1 MASQLGPLVDSR
13 TIEPHNHTSGE
24 VSEGQTLRIVDVA
37 GQQVADFV
45 AIKLGDPTEYL
56 DCVYTNWLLERW
68 KWGEGDTVYTNH
80 MNPLWTITE
89 DTCGTHYS
97 GGGFC
102 SRDAREHYG
111 IDSERGCR
119 DTIEDALAEHGIEPH
134 YLQSVSCF
142 NVFMNVDYSPD
153 GTWVIKEPLTEPGD
167 HIDFRA
173 EMDLLWAVS
182 VCAWPETV
190 NGEQS
195 TPLRFEL
202 YDAT

>member
-1 MASQLGPLVDSR
+1 
-13 TIEPHNHTSGE
+13 
-24 VSEGQTLRIVDVA
+24 
-37 GQQVADFV
+37 
-45 AIKLGDPTEYL
+45 
-56 DCVYTNWLLERW
+56 
-68 KWGEGDTVYTNH
+68 
-80 MNPLWTITE
+80 
-89 DTCGTHYS
+89 
-97 GGGFC
+97 
-102 SRDAREHYG
+102 
-111 IDSERGCR
+111 
-119 DTIEDALAEHGIEPH
+119 
-134 YLQSVSCF
+134 VSCF